1 MNQLRAVLPRALFT
15 MHRRAARL
23 KCTYVHARVHALI
36 IGARSG
42 VRACAVGGRAAT
54 CIRGKV
60 NIEKLFT
67 TYGMTVYNSR

>member
-23 KCTYVHARVHALI
+23 KCTYVHARVHAFI

-42 VRACAVGGRAAT
+42 VRACVVGHLYAE
-54 CIRGKV
+54 KV
-60 NIEKLFT
+60 NIEKLFMAD
-67 TYGMTVYNSR
+67 GIIINNSRWY